1 MFMILFEEFVL
12 FLFIVMSV
20 DKLAYWS
27 NSTFMLPCP
36 VESRS
41 PYGQRTAVIC
51 LKDRPTPM
59 KYPRDPG
66 TPAKEP
72 F

>member
-1 MFMILFEEFVL
+1 
-12 FLFIVMSV
+12 MSV